1 MNLST
6 LNLKI
11 VLGITYLSALLIGL
25 YFLFSIV
32 DIKDLTSYEFI
43 KSNKDIILK
52 YKSENFLFLSVA
64 FFIFSIV
71 WVLFLGFASPLLLFA
86 GFVFGKWW
94 GIIISLISTTVGAT
108 LLYLLVGLFFREF
121 IKQKLAT
128 KFSKLK
134 ELFNK
139 NDIFYF
145 TSYRFVGGGGTPYA
159 IQNVLPILFDMR
171 IKNYI
176 VATFFGS
183 APAMFITVALGDGI
197 EDIIDKNEKV
207 SIFTAM
213 TSPEIYLPLIGFF
226 VVLILAFII
235 KKLYFKEKI

>member
-108 LLYLLVGLFFREF
+108 LLYLLVGLFFSRIYKTKTSDKIF
-121 IKQKLAT
+121 KIK
-128 KFSKLK
+128 
-134 ELFNK
+134 
-139 NDIFYF
+139 
-145 TSYRFVGGGGTPYA
+145 
-159 IQNVLPILFDMR
+159 R
-171 IKNYI
+171 II
-176 VATFFGS
+176 
-183 APAMFITVALGDGI
+183 
-197 EDIIDKNEKV
+197 
-207 SIFTAM
+207 
-213 TSPEIYLPLIGFF
+213 
-226 VVLILAFII
+226 
-235 KKLYFKEKI
+235 